1 MTSPIENTPE
11 PLINTDL
18 ADLSLSLNAGSGVD
32 FDEDDIIA
40 AVENAL
46 KIDVNGKMVYLDIK
60 ILIIIFRFHLY
71 HLIKIRKQKITQNV

>member
-46 KIDVNGKMVYLDIK
+46 KIDVNGKMVY
-60 ILIIIFRFHLY
+60 
-71 HLIKIRKQKITQNV
+71 